1 MSLFS
6 TKVARLVLALS
17 VSFWMAG
24 AGCMLGCGNS
34 VSAAEGDRPESA
46 NVSVSQVVIAGDACA
61 SSHSH
66 DCCAKQR
73 ARKTTAKRSSNPEV
87 LLAAVPSPMGMEGCP
102 LAVNA
107 TAAISK
113 PSNEQAIPDTV
124 LVDSSPLVQ
133 GAGRRSNIASTSPL
147 VPNRCP
153 TYLRC
158 CVFLI

>member
-17 VSFWMAG
+17 VSFWIAG

-34 VSAAEGDRPESA
+34 VTAAGRARAESA
-46 NVSVSQVVIAGDACA
+46 DAPQVVIAGDTCA
-61 SSHSH
+61 SAHSH
-66 DCCAKQR
+66 DCCAKHHT
-73 ARKTTAKRSSNPEV
+73 RKTSAKTSGNPEV
-87 LLAAVPSPMGMEGCP
+87 LLAAVPGPMGMEGCP

-113 PSNEQAIPDTV
+113 PSTAQANHDTTP
-124 LVDSSPLVQ
+124 VDSSPRIQ
-133 GAGRRSNIASTSPL
+133 GVGRRSNIRSISPII
-147 VPNRCP
+147 PNRGL

>member
-6 TKVARLVLALS
+6 IKVARLLLALA

-24 AGCMLGCGNS
+24 AGCMLGCGKS
-34 VSAAEGDRPESA
+34 VSPAGTARAESA
-46 NVSVSQVVIAGDACA
+46 DAQQVVIAGDTCA
-61 SSHSH
+61 SAHSH
-66 DCCAKQR
+66 DCCAKHHT
-73 ARKTTAKRSSNPEV
+73 RKMSAKTSRNPEV
-87 LLAAVPSPMGMEGCP
+87 LLAAVPGTMGMEGCP

-113 PSNEQAIPDTV
+113 SSTAQANPDTTS
-124 LVDSSPLVQ
+124 VDSLPRIQGVGRCSKILSISPVLTD
-133 GAGRRSNIASTSPL
+133 RDL
-147 VPNRCP
+147 

>member
-1 MSLFS
+1 MSLLS

-34 VSAAEGDRPESA
+34 VSAAEGVRAESA
-46 NVSVSQVVIAGDACA
+46 DAQQVVIAGDACVSA
-61 SSHSH
+61 HSH
-66 DCCAKQR
+66 DCCAKHH
-73 ARKTTAKRSSNPEV
+73 ARKTTAKTSSNPEV
-87 LLAAVPSPMGMEGCP
+87 LLAAVPSTRGMEGCP
-102 LAVNA
+102 LAVNS

-113 PSNEQAIPDTV
+113 PSSAQANPNTALIQQLPPIP
-124 LVDSSPLVQ
+124 
-133 GAGRRSNIASTSPL
+133 GAGRRSNIRSTLPI
-147 VPNRCP
+147 VPNHGP

>member
-34 VSAAEGDRPESA
+34 VSAAGSARAESA
-46 NVSVSQVVIAGDACA
+46 DAQQVVGATCA
-61 SSHSH
+61 SAHSH
-66 DCCAKQR
+66 DCCAKHH
-73 ARKTTAKRSSNPEV
+73 ARETSAKTSSNPEV
-87 LLAAVPSPMGMEGCP
+87 LLAAVPGTMGIEGCP

-113 PSNEQAIPDTV
+113 PGTAQTNSGTT
-124 LVDSSPLVQ
+124 LVDSLPQVQ
-133 GAGRRSNIASTSPL
+133 TVGRRSNIRSTSAI
-147 VPNRCP
+147 VPNHGP

-158 CVFLI
+158 CVLLI

>member
-1 MSLFS
+1 MTSLTS

-34 VSAAEGDRPESA
+34 VSAAEGHSA
-46 NVSVSQVVIAGDACA
+46 QRADISQIVIAGDACA

-73 ARKTTAKRSSNPEV
+73 ARKNTARRSSHPEV

-102 LAVNA
+102 LVVNA

-113 PSNEQAIPDTV
+113 PSSEQATPDTA
-124 LVDSSPLVQ
+124 LVDSLPLIQ
-133 GAGRRSNIASTSPL
+133 GAARLSNKPSTSPL
-147 VPNRCP
+147 ISNRGP

>member
-1 MSLFS
+1 MSLLS

-24 AGCMLGCGNS
+24 AGCILGCGNS
-34 VSAAEGDRPESA
+34 VSAVEGVRAESA
-46 NVSVSQVVIAGDACA
+46 AQQVVIAGDACA
-61 SSHSH
+61 SAHSH
-66 DCCAKQR
+66 DCCAKHD
-73 ARKTTAKRSSNPEV
+73 ARKTTAKTSSNPEV
-87 LLAAVPSPMGMEGCP
+87 LLAAVPSTMRMEGCP

-113 PSNEQAIPDTV
+113 PSSAQANPETT
-124 LVDSSPLVQ
+124 LVDSLPQVQ
-133 GAGRRSNIASTSPL
+133 TVGRRSNIRATSPI
-147 VPNRCP
+147 VPNHGA

>member
-1 MSLFS
+1 
-6 TKVARLVLALS
+6 
-17 VSFWMAG
+17 
-24 AGCMLGCGNS
+24 MLGCGNS
-34 VSAAEGDRPESA
+34 VSAAERHRAESA
-46 NVSVSQVVIAGDACA
+46 DVSQVVIAGDACA
-61 SSHSH
+61 SAHSH

-87 LLAAVPSPMGMEGCP
+87 LLAAVPSPMGMEDCP

-113 PSNEQAIPDTV
+113 PSGEQAIPDTA
-124 LVDSSPLVQ
+124 LLDSLPLIQ
-133 GAGRRSNIASTSPL
+133 GAGRRSNIASTTPL
-147 VPNRCP
+147 VPNRGP

>member
-1 MSLFS
+1 MSLLS
-6 TKVARLVLALS
+6 IKVARLVLALS

-34 VSAAEGDRPESA
+34 VSAAEWVRAESA
-46 NVSVSQVVIAGDACA
+46 DAPQVVIAADACA
-61 SSHSH
+61 SAHSH
-66 DCCAKQR
+66 HCCPKQL
-73 ARKTTAKRSSNPEV
+73 ARKTTAKTLSNPEV

-107 TAAISK
+107 TAAFSK
-113 PSNEQAIPDTV
+113 PSSAQANPDAT
-124 LVDSSPLVQ
+124 LVDVSPRLQ
-133 GAGRRSNIASTSPL
+133 GAGRRSNISSTSPL
-147 VPNRCP
+147 IPNRTP

>member
-1 MSLFS
+1 MNKVMSLYS
-6 TKVARLVLALS
+6 TKTLRLVLALT

-24 AGCMLGCGNS
+24 GGCMLGCSNS
-34 VSAAEGDRPESA
+34 VSAAEGARAENADAP
-46 NVSVSQVVIAGDACA
+46 QVVIAGDACA
-61 SSHSH
+61 SAHSH

-73 ARKTTAKRSSNPEV
+73 ARNTAKRSSN
-87 LLAAVPSPMGMEGCP
+87 LAAVSSTMGMEGCP

-113 PSNEQAIPDTV
+113 PSAQASPDTT
-124 LVDSSPLVQ
+124 LVHSLPRIQS
-133 GAGRRSNIASTSPL
+133 AGRRSNIRSISPI
-147 VPNRCP
+147 VSNHSP

>member
-6 TKVARLVLALS
+6 IKIARLVLALS

-34 VSAAEGDRPESA
+34 VSAAEGVIAESA
-46 NVSVSQVVIAGDACA
+46 DAPQVVIAGDACA
-61 SSHSH
+61 SAHSH

-73 ARKTTAKRSSNPEV
+73 SRKTTAKRSSNPEV

-102 LAVNA
+102 LAVNS

-113 PSNEQAIPDTV
+113 PSSDQSIPDTA
-124 LVDSSPLVQ
+124 LVDSRPLIQ

-147 VPNRCP
+147 VPNRGP
-153 TYLRC
+153 TYLLC